1 MRGKKIPL
9 WNPKLLNPYCKVIGK
24 MEVRKEGSGRER
36 HEIIILDQ
44 KVTKLSANE
53 EQKIKVGVE
62 RNKNAEKEGK

>member
-1 MRGKKIPL
+1 
-9 WNPKLLNPYCKVIGK
+9 